1 MNGPQQVRKDTVL
14 AVRKFLVLI
23 SSLSVSGKRT
33 NSGLTGVK
41 TTNESLGRKG
51 ILTVPCSIRVKHSVF
66 RRLGGWPRPLDVSRI
81 IPIRSKLRP
90 HRLRIQSKPTKLFG
104 GIFSITLSIYSSG
117 AMRCAAILILGSLD

>member
-51 ILTVPCSIRVKHSVF
+51 ILTVPCSVRVKHSVF
-66 RRLGGWPRPLDVSRI
+66 RRLGGWPRPLGVSSSDTYHPHPLYAAAA
-81 IPIRSKLRP
+81 PIADPLQASN
-90 HRLRIQSKPTKLFG
+90 
-104 GIFSITLSIYSSG
+104 
-117 AMRCAAILILGSLD
+117 